1 MQIVSHTTLR
11 ELICQIFEKSGAP
24 PDQAKIVSDHL
35 VDANLAGHDSHGVI
49 RAVGYS
55 RGMGAVTPTSKYE
68 VVKETPVT
76 TIIDAHGGLG
86 IVAGLKAMELAIE
99 KARTHTFG
107 AVGIHHAGHKGR
119 IGDFPPR
126 AAKEGMV
133 GIALLNGGGR
143 LMSPFGGTE
152 RRLPPNPIS
161 VSFPRKNGEPIM
173 LDITMSVV
181 AGGKIDIKRAR
192 EQKIPEGWLI
202 DTEGQPIFD
211 PNRMGE
217 AAILPLGG
225 FQFGHKGFGLGF
237 IVDALA
243 GGLTWAGCSRQSPT
257 RGANG
262 FLAIA
267 IKIED
272 FIAPEEFEQEVE
284 YLIEWVKS
292 SKKLPGVE
300 EIYVPGEVE
309 QVHQEKRKKE
319 GIPIEEPT
327 WNQIVKR
334 AQELDISVP

>member
-1 MQIVSHTTLR
+1 MPIVSHTTLR
-11 ELICQIFEKSGAP
+11 ELICQTYEKSGAP
-24 PDQAKIVSDHL
+24 PDEAQIVADHL
-35 VDANLAGHDSHGVI
+35 VDASLAGHDSHGVM
-49 RAVGYS
+49 RARWYTWGD
-55 RGMGAVTPTSKYE
+55 AEYE
-68 VVKETPVT
+68 IVKETPVNA
-76 TIIDAHGGLG
+76 IIDASGAVG
-86 IVAGLKAMELAIE
+86 IVSGFRAMELAIE
-99 KARTHTFG
+99 KARGHTFG
-107 AVGIHHAGHKGR
+107 AVGIYGSGHKGR

-133 GIALLNGGGR
+133 GIAFLNGGGR

-152 RRLPPNPIS
+152 RRLPPNPLA

-181 AGGKIDIKRAR
+181 AGGKIDVKRVNK
-192 EQKIPEGWLI
+192 EKMPEGWMI
-202 DTEGQPIFD
+202 DSEGEPVFD
-211 PNRMGE
+211 PNLRGE

-243 GGLTWAGCSRQSPT
+243 GGLTWAGCSRQNPT

-272 FIAPEEFEQEVE
+272 FIDLEEFEQEVE

-309 QVHQEKRKKE
+309 QVNREKRLQE
-319 GIPIEEPT
+319 GIPIPDEV
-327 WNQIVKR
+327 WNDIVKW
-334 AQELDISVP
+334 AQGFGVPMP

>member
-1 MQIVSHTTLR
+1 M
-11 ELICQIFEKSGAP
+11 P
-24 PDQAKIVSDHL
+24 AKWYTWGN
-35 VDANLAGHDSHGVI
+35 A
-49 RAVGYS
+49 
-55 RGMGAVTPTSKYE
+55 KYE
-68 VVKETPVT
+68 IVKETPVT
-76 TIIDAHGGLG
+76 AVIDAHGAVG
-86 IVAGLKAMELAIE
+86 IVAGFRAMELAIE
-99 KARTHTFG
+99 KARHHTFG
-107 AVGIHHAGHKGR
+107 AVGIYHSSHKGR
-119 IGDFPPR
+119 IGDFPPL

-181 AGGKIDIKRAR
+181 AGGKIDVKRVNK
-192 EQKIPEGWLI
+192 EKMPEGWMI
-202 DTEGQPIFD
+202 DSEGKPVFD
-211 PNRMGE
+211 PNLRSE

-243 GGLTWAGCSRQSPT
+243 GGLTWAGCSRQNPT

-272 FIAPEEFEQEVE
+272 FIDLEEFEQEVE

-309 QVHQEKRKKE
+309 QVNREKRLKE
-319 GIPIEEPT
+319 GIPVPDEVWED
-327 WNQIVKR
+327 IVKW
-334 AQELDISVP
+334 AKGAGVSGLKNEE

>member
-1 MQIVSHTTLR
+1 MPIVSHTTLR
-11 ELICQIFEKSGAP
+11 ELICQIYEKSGAP
-24 PDQAKIVSDHL
+24 PDEAKIVADHL
-35 VDANLAGHDSHGVI
+35 VDASLSGHDSHGVM
-49 RAVGYS
+49 RARWYTWGD
-55 RGMGAVTPTSKYE
+55 AKYE

-76 TIIDAHGGLG
+76 SIIDARGGVG
-86 IVAGLKAMELAIE
+86 IVTALRAMELAIE
-99 KARTHTFG
+99 KARHHTFG
-107 AVGIHHAGHKGR
+107 AVGVYGSSHKGR

-143 LMSPFGGTE
+143 LMPPFGGTE

-181 AGGKIDIKRAR
+181 AGGKIDVKRVR
-192 EQKIPEGWLI
+192 NEEIPEGWLI
-202 DTEGQPIFD
+202 DNEGKPVFD

-237 IVDALA
+237 IVDVLA

-272 FIAPEEFEQEVE
+272 FIDLEEFEQEVE
-284 YLIEWVKS
+284 YLVEWVKS

-309 QVHQEKRKKE
+309 QLHRAKRLKE
-319 GIPIEEPT
+319 GIPVEEPT
-327 WNQIVKR
+327 WNEIVKR
-334 AQELDISVP
+334 AQELGVPVP